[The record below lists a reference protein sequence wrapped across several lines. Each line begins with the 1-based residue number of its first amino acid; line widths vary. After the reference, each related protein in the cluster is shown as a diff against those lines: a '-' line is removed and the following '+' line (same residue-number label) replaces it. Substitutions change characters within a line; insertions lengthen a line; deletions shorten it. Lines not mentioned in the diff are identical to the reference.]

1 MINLLPYFS
10 NKFAIE
16 RVLLKSSMNLFCNAF
31 VEPANYARLS
41 GLLPVRL
48 STNVPKEGMTTRVR
62 RKRYSTSKH

>member
-16 RVLLKSSMNLFCNAF
+16 KVPLKSSMNLFCNASF
-31 VEPANYARLS
+31 EPANYARLS

-48 STNVPKEGMTTRVR
+48 YTNVPKESMSTRVR